1 MTLLAKRIQRDHGW
15 LFLTS
20 VIQNL
25 FVMPVKTG
33 IQAGRMPYALQNS
46 GFRVVHG
53 LRQVAWNDA
62 RIAQRAS
69 KCFIHD
75 AYPTL

>member
-33 IQAGRMPYALQNS
+33 IQAGRMPYA
-46 GFRVVHG
+46 
-53 LRQVAWNDA
+53 
-62 RIAQRAS
+62 
-69 KCFIHD
+69 
-75 AYPTL
+75 PTKFWIPRRPRPSPGCLE